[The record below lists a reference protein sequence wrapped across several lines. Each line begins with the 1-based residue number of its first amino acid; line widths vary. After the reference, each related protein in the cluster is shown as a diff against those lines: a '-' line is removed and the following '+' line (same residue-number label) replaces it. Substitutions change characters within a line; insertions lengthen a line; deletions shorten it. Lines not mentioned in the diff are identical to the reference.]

1 MSNIK
6 LIKDEKGFGYQYTI
20 IGSDNKKRYV
30 KKSGFKTPNEAYKA
44 AEKSY
49 NDKLNNGY
57 TDKNNPI
64 KIKKLNLSTF
74 GMYLLNT
81 VITGGLVFTV
91 VSGGI
96 KLQRELKEILPE
108 ITKRDFLVDDYNNT
122 IIEIT
127 EKDCDFSNLH
137 IIIRTAKTEVNGVAA
152 VTCDQLTRL
161 GVSNEIINKD
171 SDIAY
176 KISNAIATHP
186 DDDIVLINLETEL
199 ENEDSQQTIIMGDSS
214 NRREYSSDV
223 LISCLNTSL
232 KQYNVDPIIR
242 SGEATGNGWR
252 LDSYI
257 EIELNNAVLID
268 NISQFTID
276 LPITVSEDEI
286 IRNDCASAIVEGIM
300 RWCTIDHNDRY
311 ENIYYTAKYGETLQ
325 SISAI
330 FDTSSIILQNNSDIN
345 IYKEL
350 NVGDTVTVGLIP
362 EAAEYNVNV
371 NNPYTTSDINSIEP
385 IIYEYIVE
393 SGDTLTSIA
402 NNYGVKIEDIM
413 TESGDPNNIR
423 IGETLY
429 ISTYN
434 LYETDEKINLLD
446 VKEKTI

>member
-1 MSNIK
+1 
-6 LIKDEKGFGYQYTI
+6 
-20 IGSDNKKRYV
+20 
-30 KKSGFKTPNEAYKA
+30 
-44 AEKSY
+44 
-49 NDKLNNGY
+49 
-57 TDKNNPI
+57 
-64 KIKKLNLSTF
+64 
-74 GMYLLNT
+74 
-81 VITGGLVFTV
+81 
-91 VSGGI
+91 
-96 KLQRELKEILPE
+96 
-108 ITKRDFLVDDYNNT
+108 
-122 IIEIT
+122 
-127 EKDCDFSNLH
+127 
-137 IIIRTAKTEVNGVAA
+137 
-152 VTCDQLTRL
+152 
-161 GVSNEIINKD
+161 
-171 SDIAY
+171 
-176 KISNAIATHP
+176 
-186 DDDIVLINLETEL
+186 
-199 ENEDSQQTIIMGDSS
+199 
-214 NRREYSSDV
+214 
-223 LISCLNTSL
+223 
-232 KQYNVDPIIR
+232 
-242 SGEATGNGWR
+242 
-252 LDSYI
+252 
-257 EIELNNAVLID
+257 
-268 NISQFTID
+268 
-276 LPITVSEDEI
+276 
-286 IRNDCASAIVEGIM
+286 M